1 MLVLDRAQIHVTVT
15 AGQICDVGY
24 PDGIE
29 TTLIEPSL
37 HQVVGKRGERID
49 DGGAD
54 LERAWT
60 DPDDTEGPH
69 DLRNSRRPPNFDV
82 FRLPDYVASYVGGL
96 LLALQSWVRLSNEQR
111 LRWADVHQLS
121 TSSPPRHELLTYA
134 ASAFP
139 AEIEA
144 VLGSSTPRPGVH
156 ARVPGKPLPDMP

>member
-69 DLRNSRRPPNFDV
+69 DLRNSRRPPNSTCSDF
-82 FRLPDYVASYVGGL
+82 PTTWPPTSADYYSRCRAGSDCPTSSACGG
-96 LLALQSWVRLSNEQR
+96 
-111 LRWADVHQLS
+111 ADVHQLS

-144 VLGSSTPRPGVH
+144 VLGPALHGLACMPASRK
-156 ARVPGKPLPDMP
+156 ALPDMP